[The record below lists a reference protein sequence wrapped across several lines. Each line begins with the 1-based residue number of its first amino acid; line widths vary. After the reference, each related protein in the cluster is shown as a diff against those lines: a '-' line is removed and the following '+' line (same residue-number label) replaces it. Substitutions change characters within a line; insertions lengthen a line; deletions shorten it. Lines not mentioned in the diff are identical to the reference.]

1 MPRFDVIT
9 FDCYGTLIDWET
21 GIRKAFLAGA
31 AAAGVKIPP
40 EKVVP
45 AYAEIEPRV
54 EEEAYR
60 PYREVLARTA
70 VGVAEHFGW
79 KLALETARFLP
90 ESLPSWAPFPDTN
103 PALEKLSAAGCRLGI
118 LSNVD
123 DDLLAGTRRH
133 FSVAFAPIVTAAQV
147 RSYKPAQAH
156 FLEARRRIP
165 AGARWLHAAQSYFHD
180 VVPCKTLGIPV
191 AWINRK
197 GEKAGAAGA
206 PERELRDLAGLAA
219 WVTDESEPLTSGGP

>member
-21 GIRKAFLAGA
+21 GIRKAFLAA
-31 AAAGVKIPP
+31 ASAAGVKLPP
-40 EKVVP
+40 DEVLP

-54 EEEAYR
+54 EAETYR

-70 VGVAEHFGW
+70 VAVAERFGW
-79 KLALETARFLP
+79 RLALETARFLP

-103 PALEKLSAAGCRLGI
+103 PALEKLAAAGCRLGI

-147 RSYKPAQAH
+147 RSYKPAPAH

-165 AGARWLHAAQSYFHD
+165 SGARWLHAAQSDFHD
-180 VVPCKTLGIPV
+180 VVPCKALGIPV

-197 GEKAGAAGA
+197 GQRAGEGGA
-206 PERELRDLAGLAA
+206 PDRELPDLAALAA
-219 WVTDESEPLTSGGP
+219 WVTEEA